1 MTYDTGV
8 TALRGI
14 DLTID
19 QGEFAAI
26 MGPSG
31 CSKSTLLNLI
41 AGLEHPTSGEI
52 WIGAGSHSR
61 RRYPP
66 GNPCDDPS
74 RTNCYEEH
82 IGFRGPLRIKMNN
95 ISEYVEISLWS
106 K

>member
-52 WIGAGSHSR
+52 WIGGWFSFRAALPSWQSLR
-61 RRYPP
+61 RSFPHELLRRAHWLPR
-66 GNPCDDPS
+66 S
-74 RTNCYEEH
+74 VTNKNEQY
-82 IGFRGPLRIKMNN
+82 FR
-95 ISEYVEISLWS
+95 VC
-106 K
+106 